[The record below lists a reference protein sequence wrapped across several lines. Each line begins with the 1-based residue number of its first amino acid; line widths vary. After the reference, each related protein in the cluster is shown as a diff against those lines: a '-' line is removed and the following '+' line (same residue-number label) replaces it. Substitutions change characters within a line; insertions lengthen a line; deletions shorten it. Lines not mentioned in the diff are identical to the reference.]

1 MKKQIIYR
9 GLLGL
14 PLGIAVGFIIALV
27 ISMCINDGRFY
38 PVQPEL
44 MERMGSELNAVIFQT
59 VSCGVLGAGFAMASV
74 IWQIDSWSLV
84 KQSGA
89 YFAVACAIMFP
100 IAYFSNWMGNSIG
113 GIFSY
118 IGIFVLIFVLIWITQ
133 YLLWKNRIKKINAG
147 IRDAVPKNK

>member
-44 MERMGSELNAVIFQT
+44 MERMGSEP
-59 VSCGVLGAGFAMASV
+59 VSYTHLTLPTKA
-74 IWQIDSWSLV
+74 
-84 KQSGA
+84 
-89 YFAVACAIMFP
+89 
-100 IAYFSNWMGNSIG
+100 
-113 GIFSY
+113 
-118 IGIFVLIFVLIWITQ
+118 
-133 YLLWKNRIKKINAG
+133 
-147 IRDAVPKNK
+147 

>member
-74 IWQIDSWSLV
+74 IWQI
-84 KQSGA
+84 
-89 YFAVACAIMFP
+89 
-100 IAYFSNWMGNSIG
+100 
-113 GIFSY
+113 
-118 IGIFVLIFVLIWITQ
+118 VLIFVLIWITQ